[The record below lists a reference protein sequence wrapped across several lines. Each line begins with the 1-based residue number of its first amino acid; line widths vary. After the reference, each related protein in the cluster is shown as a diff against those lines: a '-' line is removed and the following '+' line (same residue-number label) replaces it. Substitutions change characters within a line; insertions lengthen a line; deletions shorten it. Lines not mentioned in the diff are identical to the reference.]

1 MVNDSQKLGWADYSA
16 PRVVL
21 VKGKYSIEVSIPRAI
36 RHLFGSGKG
45 GSTNLRRATG
55 TTDLAIAEKKKML
68 LGQEIYKVMDQKQ
81 IEVQQVGINKMT
93 DFAIH
98 TLMELAKAF
107 NYNRGNIPVLDP
119 ETDYLS
125 L

>member
-36 RHLFGSGKG
+36 RHLFGRGKG

-55 TTDLAIAEKKKML
+55 TTDLAIAEKKDAAWTRDLQGNGSK
-68 LGQEIYKVMDQKQ
+68 
-81 IEVQQVGINKMT
+81 T
-93 DFAIH
+93 D
-98 TLMELAKAF
+98 
-107 NYNRGNIPVLDP
+107 
-119 ETDYLS
+119 
-125 L
+125 